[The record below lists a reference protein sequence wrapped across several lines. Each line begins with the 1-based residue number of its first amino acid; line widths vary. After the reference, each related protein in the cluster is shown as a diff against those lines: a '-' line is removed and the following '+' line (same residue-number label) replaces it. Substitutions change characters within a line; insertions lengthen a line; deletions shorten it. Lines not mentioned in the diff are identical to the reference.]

1 MDMRVLMAP
10 TSDVV
15 PIGVEHSTLKAT
27 LEAAAKD
34 IGVTLSPDPFPEEAV
49 FVRSDQY
56 AFIRAGVPAVYLSG
70 GVVPADEDDAR
81 DPKVA
86 LRYFLRNCYHRPC
99 DDADSQPIQYGDRSE
114 EHTSELQSLM
124 RTSYAV
130 FCLKKKQH
138 QKTHIVTISQTKIK

>member
-1 MDMRVLMAP
+1 MRISDWS
-10 TSDVV
+10 SDVC
-15 PIGVEHSTLKAT
+15 SSDL

-70 GVVPADEDDAR
+70 VVVPADEDDAR

-99 DDADSQPIQYGDRSE
+99 ADAASQPIQYGDAARMASP
-114 EHTSELQSLM
+114 HA
-124 RTSYAV
+124 R
-130 FCLKKKQH
+130 
-138 QKTHIVTISQTKIK
+138 KIGRAHGCTP